1 MGEMTG
7 GGRGRGRRQW
17 RRKTMAGGRG
27 TTETKIDIN
36 TNHNECPNSNSEI
49 TETPPGFP
57 NITELPPTST
67 AELDFYTHARKALS
81 FRPPFVSDESQT
93 STASVSGAN
102 GLPNGLTHLLSR
114 HSDGRKR
121 HKKPH
126 SGADKKSSA
135 PRQPRAGILWT
146 ETDEYFRELTIE
158 DIERLEE
165 VSVGFSGN
173 EKCFMIPCLD
183 NDDSVRRRYDAL
195 NGLLMRFR
203 DNDDSSI
210 ANANELNRNG
220 MVKEM
225 LVKEKNEQ
233 DSMDVDGDE
242 GENGNLLINDENNGE
257 KRENDE
263 KKLSSFSGVEWILGS
278 RNKIYLA
285 SERPSKKRKLLGTD
299 AGLEKLLVARPIA
312 DLDYICHYCSYGE
325 NGDPLNCLIKCSSC
339 GMVVHQRCYGVE
351 EEVNSSWLCSWC
363 KFKDTLGLTSE
374 RPCLLC
380 PKQGGAL
387 KPVCKTGFGSEDE
400 SSEVEFA
407 HLFCCQWIPEVY
419 LENTR
424 SMEPIMNL
432 DKLKNVR
439 RKSVC
444 TLCKVKCGACVWCS
458 NGACRTSFHPIC
470 AREATYRMEIWGK
483 LGCDEV
489 ELRAYCSKHSEVQHD
504 SSSQNAEDVS
514 SAADKDLSKLDDIL
528 MDKEALLDN
537 NGPSS
542 GPHHVDKEAVDRNDN
557 EDVNA
562 YGALNFTFILKKL
575 IDMRKV
581 DAKDVALEIGVAPGS
596 LNSILTDNHMAPE
609 LQCKIVK
616 WLKNHAHIASLQKTL
631 KVKIKPIVIPD
642 AVVDVA
648 EGASSVSVEK
658 SDIADTVPVKSVPH
672 RRRTK
677 GNMRISGDEKSS
689 RGKEKVDLT
698 TEQGGDMCVRGGE
711 DLNGPLGE
719 FLPGLT
725 KVVIDPV
732 LHEDSSLSEPLKIG
746 DEMSSDL
753 SQCHGLAREIQK
765 SKQMTTHS
773 LLVTNGE
780 FVAGSYVHPF
790 IYHKLLQT
798 ENGMLEKTV
807 DYEFSDLT
815 DREVSQFEAS
825 SSSGHCCHNHSLRAT
840 SGGGLSESDRES
852 LDQLIKARN
861 LSMLKLSPEDDV
873 EGELIYYQQR
883 LLSNVVTKR
892 HLCDDVVMK
901 VVRSLPQE
909 LDDVRNKKWDA
920 VFICQYNHELR
931 ETKKQGRKERRH
943 REAQAILAAATAAA
957 AASSRIS
964 SFRKDTLEESAHQ
977 EELLKTNAFDLRPEV
992 YSQLNP
998 RVKETLS
1005 TSAVARSSLDTTCDT
1020 FNLASD
1026 ISKELPRT
1034 CDICRHSETILNP
1047 ILVCSRCK
1055 VTVHLDCYRSIK
1067 NSTVPW
1073 HCELCEELFS
1083 SQGPGASTTYSL
1095 FAECV
1100 LCGGTAGAF
1109 RKSVDGQWVH
1119 ALCAEWVLEATY
1131 KRGQVNPIQRME
1143 TVCKGVDSCIVC
1155 SRKQGVCLKCS
1166 YGHCQTTFHPT
1177 CARSSAFHMTVHTVG
1192 GKAQHKAYCEKHS
1205 SEQKAKV
1212 FYFRVSDHGF
1222 LFFVWSYLLLVFL
1235 PFKMKI
1241 YDFFSWAIDRTYSNI
1256 MIFICEIITRALF
1269 IYNPPT
1275 LGYLMS
1281 YTFYSGREFGF
1292 ESNFLYSGSLFYVFI
1307 TYIGLTF
1314 IHVCVWQVELERLRL
1329 LCERIIKREKLKREL
1344 VTCSHHILASSRD
1357 SVLSALARHPFYQ
1370 PEISSES
1377 ATTSIQGY
1385 TDGYKSGS
1393 EIVQRSDDITVDSTV
1408 AGKRRIKISIS
1419 MDNQRPAYSSASQNL
1434 HLPKPMERVSVSGKQ
1449 TPHID
1454 SFVPRNPSDDV
1465 EKHYKYNKHTETFE
1479 KELVMTSDQA
1489 SMKNQRLPKGFVYV
1503 PVQCLSKDKETV
1515 PDASSGEP
1523 MERNV

>member
-7 GGRGRGRRQW
+7 GGGGRGRRQW
-17 RRKTMAGGRG
+17 RRKTIPGGRG

-36 TNHNECPNSNSEI
+36 TNHNECPNSNYEI

-57 NITELPPTST
+57 NITKLPPTST

-81 FRPPFVSDESQT
+81 FRPPFLSDESQT

-102 GLPNGLTHLLSR
+102 GLPNGLTHLLNR

-135 PRQPRAGILWT
+135 PRREGILWT

-220 MVKEM
+220 MVNKM
-225 LVKEKNEQ
+225 LVKEKNEL

-242 GENGNLLINDENNGE
+242 GENGNLLIKDEHNGE

-278 RNKIYLA
+278 KNKIYLA

-299 AGLEKLLVARPIA
+299 AGLEKLLVARPTA
-312 DLDYICHYCSYGE
+312 ELDYICHYCSYGE

-339 GMVVHQRCYGVE
+339 GMVVHRRCYGVE

-363 KFKDTLGLTSE
+363 KCKDTVGLTLE

-400 SSEVEFA
+400 SSEVKFA

-432 DKLKNVR
+432 NKLKNVR

-514 SAADKDLSKLDDIL
+514 SAGDSVSHVSKQRQMMSTVNESHKLKITQTNGDKFSVDTETADKDLSKLDDIL

-542 GPHHVDKEAVDRNDN
+542 GPHHVDKEVVDRNDN

-616 WLKNHAHIASLQKTL
+616 WLKDHAHIASLQKTL
-631 KVKIKPIVIPD
+631 KVKIKPIVVPD
-642 AVVDVA
+642 AVVYVA

-658 SDIADTVPVKSVPH
+658 SDIADTVPVKSVPP

-677 GNMRISGDEKSS
+677 GNTRISGDEKSS
-689 RGKEKVDLT
+689 RGKEKVDST
-698 TEQGGDMCVRGGE
+698 TEQGGGMCVRGGE

-719 FLPGLT
+719 FLPGVT

-746 DEMSSDL
+746 DELSSDL
-753 SQCHGLAREIQK
+753 SQCLGLAQEIQK

-773 LLVTNGE
+773 RLVTNGE

-790 IYHKLLQT
+790 IYNKLLQT
-798 ENGMLEKTV
+798 ENGMLEKTL
-807 DYEFSDLT
+807 DYESSGGFLLNLADLT

-861 LSMLKLSPEDDV
+861 LSMLKLSPEDEV

-883 LLSNVVTKR
+883 LLSNVVTKK

-909 LDDVRNKKWDA
+909 LDVVRNKKWDA
-920 VFICQYNHELR
+920 VLICQYNHELR

-977 EELLKTNAFDLRPEV
+977 EELLKMNAFDLRPEV

-1005 TSAVARSSLDTTCDT
+1005 MSAVARSSLDTTCDT

-1034 CDICRHSETILNP
+1034 CDICRRSETILNP

-1055 VTVHLDCYRSIK
+1055 VTVHLDCYCSIK
-1067 NSTVPW
+1067 SSTGPW

-1109 RKSVDGQWVH
+1109 RKSVDGQW
-1119 ALCAEWVLEATY
+1119 WVLEATY

-1205 SEQKAKV
+1205 SEQKAKADTQRNGV
-1212 FYFRVSDHGF
+1212 EE
-1222 LFFVWSYLLLVFL
+1222 L
-1235 PFKMKI
+1235 K
-1241 YDFFSWAIDRTYSNI
+1241 
-1256 MIFICEIITRALF
+1256 
-1269 IYNPPT
+1269 
-1275 LGYLMS
+1275 
-1281 YTFYSGREFGF
+1281 
-1292 ESNFLYSGSLFYVFI
+1292 SLKQI
-1307 TYIGLTF
+1307 R
-1314 IHVCVWQVELERLRL
+1314 VELERLRL

-1408 AGKRRIKISIS
+1408 AGK
-1419 MDNQRPAYSSASQNL
+1419 
-1434 HLPKPMERVSVSGKQ
+1434 
-1449 TPHID
+1449 
-1454 SFVPRNPSDDV
+1454 
-1465 EKHYKYNKHTETFE
+1465 
-1479 KELVMTSDQA
+1479 
-1489 SMKNQRLPKGFVYV
+1489 
-1503 PVQCLSKDKETV
+1503 
-1515 PDASSGEP
+1515 
-1523 MERNV
+1523 

>member
-7 GGRGRGRRQW
+7 GGGGRGRRQW

-36 TNHNECPNSNSEI
+36 TNHNECPNSNSVI
-49 TETPPGFP
+49 TETPPGIP

-67 AELDFYTHARKALS
+67 AELDFYTQARKALS
-81 FRPPFVSDESQT
+81 FRPPFLSDESQT

-102 GLPNGLTHLLSR
+102 DLPNGLTHLLSR

-126 SGADKKSSA
+126 SGTEKKSSA
-135 PRQPRAGILWT
+135 PKQPPRAGILWT

-165 VSVGFSGN
+165 VAVGFSGN

-183 NDDSVRRRYDAL
+183 NDDCVRRRYDAL
-195 NGLLMRFR
+195 NGLLMRFCE
-203 DNDDSSI
+203 NDGSSI
-210 ANANELNRNG
+210 ANGNELNTNG

-225 LVKEKNEQ
+225 LVKEEKQ

-242 GENGNLLINDENNGE
+242 GENGNLLIIEENNGD
-257 KRENDE
+257 KRENDG
-263 KKLSSFSGVEWILGS
+263 KKPSSFSGVEWLLGS

-285 SERPSKKRKLLGTD
+285 SERPSKKRKLLGRD
-299 AGLEKLLVARPIA
+299 AGLEKLHVARPVA
-312 DLDYICHYCSYGE
+312 GLDSICHYCSYGQ
-325 NGDPLNCLIKCSSC
+325 NDDHLNCLIKCSSC

-351 EEVNSSWLCSWC
+351 EEVNNSWLCSWC
-363 KFKDTLGLTSE
+363 KHKDTVDLTSE
-374 RPCLLC
+374 MPCLLC

-387 KPVCKTGFGSEDE
+387 KPVRKTGFVSEDE
-400 SSEVEFA
+400 GSEVEFA

-419 LENTR
+419 LEYTG
-424 SMEPIMNL
+424 SMEPIMNV
-432 DKLKNVR
+432 DKLKNAR

-470 AREATYRMEIWGK
+470 AREAMYRMEIWGK

-504 SSSQNAEDVS
+504 SCSQNAEDVS
-514 SAADKDLSKLDDIL
+514 SAADTDHSKLDDLL
-528 MDKEALLDN
+528 MDKEAILDN
-537 NGPSS
+537 NGPCS
-542 GPHHVDKEAVDRNDN
+542 GPHQADKEAVDRNDN

-562 YGALNFTFILKKL
+562 DGPLNITLILKKL

-616 WLKNHAHIASLQKTL
+616 WLKDHAHIASLQKTL
-631 KVKIKPIVIPD
+631 KVKIKPI
-642 AVVDVA
+642 AVPNAAADVA

-658 SDIADTVPVKSVPH
+658 SDIADAVPVKSVPP

-677 GNMRISGDEKSS
+677 GNMRISGDEIS
-689 RGKEKVDLT
+689 GPCKEKVDVT
-698 TEQGGDMCVRGGE
+698 TEQGVDTRVRGGE
-711 DLNGPLGE
+711 DLNGPPGE
-719 FLPGLT
+719 FLPGET

-732 LHEDSSLSEPLKIG
+732 LHEDNSLSDPSKFG
-746 DEMSSDL
+746 DEMSRDL
-753 SQCHGLAREIQK
+753 SHCHGLAQETKK
-765 SKQMTTHS
+765 SEQMTTHP

-780 FVAGSYVHPF
+780 CKVSSYVHPF
-790 IYHKLLQT
+790 IYSKLLQT
-798 ENGMLEKTV
+798 QNGMLEKTV
-807 DYEFSDLT
+807 DYESS

-840 SGGGLSESDRES
+840 SGGGLSEFDREI

-861 LSMLKLSPEDDV
+861 LNMLKLSPEDEV
-873 EGELIYYQQR
+873 EGELIYSQQS
-883 LLSNVVTKR
+883 LLSNAVTKKR
-892 HLCDDVVMK
+892 LCDDVVMK
-901 VVRSLPQE
+901 VARSLPQE
-909 LDDVRNKKWDA
+909 LDDVGNKKWDA
-920 VFICQYNHELR
+920 VLVCQYNHELR

-964 SFRKDTLEESAHQ
+964 SFRKDALEESAHQ
-977 EELLKTNAFDLRPEV
+977 EELLKMNAFDLRPGA

-1005 TSAVARSSLDTTCDT
+1005 MSAVARTSLDATCDT

-1034 CDICRHSETILNP
+1034 CDICRRSETVLNP

-1055 VTVHLDCYRSIK
+1055 VTVHLDCYCSIK
-1067 NSTVPW
+1067 SSTGPW

-1083 SQGPGASTTYSL
+1083 SQGPGALTTYSL
-1095 FAECV
+1095 EKPFLIAECV

-1119 ALCAEWVLEATY
+1119 ALCAEWVLESTY
-1131 KRGQVNPIQRME
+1131 RRGQVNPIQRME

-1166 YGHCQTTFHPT
+1166 YGHCQSTFHPT
-1177 CARSSAFHMTVHTVG
+1177 CARSAGFHMTVQTVG
-1192 GKAQHKAYCEKHS
+1192 AKLQHKAYCEKHS

-1212 FYFRVSDHGF
+1212 DTQRYGVEE
-1222 LFFVWSYLLLVFL
+1222 L
-1235 PFKMKI
+1235 K
-1241 YDFFSWAIDRTYSNI
+1241 
-1256 MIFICEIITRALF
+1256 
-1269 IYNPPT
+1269 
-1275 LGYLMS
+1275 
-1281 YTFYSGREFGF
+1281 
-1292 ESNFLYSGSLFYVFI
+1292 SLKQI
-1307 TYIGLTF
+1307 R
-1314 IHVCVWQVELERLRL
+1314 VELERLRL

-1419 MDNQRPAYSSASQNL
+1419 MDNQRPPYSSASQNL
-1434 HLPKPMERVSVSGKQ
+1434 QLPKPLERVSVSGKQ
-1449 TPHID
+1449 IPQRH
-1454 SFVPRNPSDDV
+1454 SVVPRNPSDDV
-1465 EKHYKYNKHTETFE
+1465 EKHSKYNKHTETFE

>member
-1 MGEMTG
+1 
-7 GGRGRGRRQW
+7 
-17 RRKTMAGGRG
+17 
-27 TTETKIDIN
+27 
-36 TNHNECPNSNSEI
+36 
-49 TETPPGFP
+49 
-57 NITELPPTST
+57 
-67 AELDFYTHARKALS
+67 
-81 FRPPFVSDESQT
+81 
-93 STASVSGAN
+93 
-102 GLPNGLTHLLSR
+102 
-114 HSDGRKR
+114 
-121 HKKPH
+121 
-126 SGADKKSSA
+126 
-135 PRQPRAGILWT
+135 
-146 ETDEYFRELTIE
+146 
-158 DIERLEE
+158 
-165 VSVGFSGN
+165 
-173 EKCFMIPCLD
+173 MIPCLD

-195 NGLLMRFR
+195 NELLMRFR

-233 DSMDVDGDE
+233 DSMDVDGDQ
-242 GENGNLLINDENNGE
+242 GLNGNLLINDENNGE
-257 KRENDE
+257 KRENNE

-312 DLDYICHYCSYGE
+312 ELDYVCHYCSYGE

-339 GMVVHQRCYGVE
+339 GMVVHQRCYGVQ

-528 MDKEALLDN
+528 IDKEALLDN

-542 GPHHVDKEAVDRNDN
+542 GPRHVDKEAVDRNDN
-557 EDVNA
+557 EDINA

-581 DAKDVALEIGVAPGS
+581 DAKDVALEIGVAPGY

-616 WLKNHAHIASLQKTL
+616 WIKDHAHIASLQKTL
-631 KVKIKPIVIPD
+631 KVKIKPIVVPD

-648 EGASSVSVEK
+648 EGDSSVSVEK
-658 SDIADTVPVKSVPH
+658 SDTADTVPVKSVPP

-711 DLNGPLGE
+711 DLNGPLGK
-719 FLPGLT
+719 FLPGVT

-732 LHEDSSLSEPLKIG
+732 LPEDSSLSEPLKIE
-746 DEMSSDL
+746 DEMSKDL

-780 FVAGSYVHPF
+780 FVTGSYVHPF
-790 IYHKLLQT
+790 IYNKLLQT
-798 ENGMLEKTV
+798 ENVMLEKTL
-807 DYEFSDLT
+807 DYESS

-861 LSMLKLSPEDDV
+861 LSMLKLSPEDEV
-873 EGELIYYQQR
+873 EGELIYYQQK
-883 LLSNVVTKR
+883 LLSNVVTKK
-892 HLCDDVVMK
+892 HLCDDLVMK

-909 LDDVRNKKWDA
+909 LDVVRNKKWDA
-920 VFICQYNHELR
+920 VLICQYNHELR

-977 EELLKTNAFDLRPEV
+977 EELLKVNAFDLRPEV
-992 YSQLNP
+992 NSQLNP

-1005 TSAVARSSLDTTCDT
+1005 MSAVARSSLDTTYDT

-1034 CDICRHSETILNP
+1034 CDICRRSETILNP

-1055 VTVHLDCYRSIK
+1055 VTVHLDCYCSIK
-1067 NSTVPW
+1067 SSTVPW

-1109 RKSVDGQWVH
+1109 RKSEDGQWVH

-1131 KRGQVNPIQRME
+1131 KRGQVNPIQRLE
-1143 TVCKGVDSCIVC
+1143 TLCKGVDSCIVC

-1205 SEQKAKV
+1205 SEQKAKADTQ
-1212 FYFRVSDHGF
+1212 RNG
-1222 LFFVWSYLLLVFL
+1222 
-1235 PFKMKI
+1235 
-1241 YDFFSWAIDRTYSNI
+1241 AE
-1256 MIFICEIITRALF
+1256 EIK
-1269 IYNPPT
+1269 
-1275 LGYLMS
+1275 
-1281 YTFYSGREFGF
+1281 
-1292 ESNFLYSGSLFYVFI
+1292 SLKQI
-1307 TYIGLTF
+1307 R
-1314 IHVCVWQVELERLRL
+1314 VELERLRL

-1370 PEISSES
+1370 PEMSSES

-1434 HLPKPMERVSVSGKQ
+1434 HLTKPMERVSVSGKQ
-1449 TPHID
+1449 TPHRD
-1454 SFVPRNPSDDV
+1454 SVVPRNPSDDV